1 MINIRFLQ
9 CTITVLCLAVLTS
22 CNGKSSSVAESEPT
36 TSQITTVSTT
46 ATTTETTT
54 ITITSTE
61 ESEEVTTAVSTTVV
75 TDTTKIRTK
84 MLDRIA
90 DSMDEPTELTSPFG
104 DISNAYVCF
113 GGTVVYPDVHILSA
127 DEVKKLSKV
136 LNSMEWTEFPEKPA
150 TPPTSGPSD
159 LTLYVNDNGKRSQ
172 LSLLSDTYCDE
183 NGYRY
188 FLAKSPADI
197 EESFSIYEIVNDLLF
212 NGDSKNVSTHLYMQ
226 TEIFKTAEDYDVN
239 KYWDLIWDDVMLFIN
254 NGENQYDYNQ

>member
-61 ESEEVTTAVSTTVV
+61 ESEEVTTAASTTVV
-75 TDTTKIRTK
+75 TDTTEIKTK

-136 LNSMEWTEFPEKPA
+136 LNSMEWTEFADKPV
-150 TPPTSGPSD
+150 TPPTYGPSD
-159 LTLYVNDNGKRSQ
+159 LTLYVNDNGKRSH
-172 LSLLSDTYCDE
+172 LSLISDTYCDE

-188 FLAKSPADI
+188 FLTKSPAAI
-197 EESFSIYEIVNDLLF
+197 EESFSIYEIVNDLLL